1 MSPPSISSLCGV
13 FQKSD
18 RGGVSISFRAGC
30 LVLFLLLLMSM
41 VPIMHPNTQ
50 EVGPSFGDG
59 VTYQLGTSHL
69 SCMQDHYSMC

>member
-18 RGGVSISFRAGC
+18 RGGVSISLQAGY

-41 VPIMHPNTQ
+41 VPLMHPNTQ
-50 EVGPSFGDG
+50 EVRASFGDG
-59 VTYQLGTSHL
+59 VTCQVGTSHL